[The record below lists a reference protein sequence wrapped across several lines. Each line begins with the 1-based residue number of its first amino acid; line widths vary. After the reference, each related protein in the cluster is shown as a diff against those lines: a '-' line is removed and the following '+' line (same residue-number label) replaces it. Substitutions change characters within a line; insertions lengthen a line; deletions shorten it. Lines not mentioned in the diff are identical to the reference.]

1 MFGTAR
7 IAEATLCKEA
17 DNGESRAPQG
27 PCVDDSEDQ
36 LANSS
41 NDWKPPQQRP
51 DIGKERIL
59 REQASVAKINKAL

>member
-51 DIGKERIL
+51 DIGKERI
-59 REQASVAKINKAL
+59 